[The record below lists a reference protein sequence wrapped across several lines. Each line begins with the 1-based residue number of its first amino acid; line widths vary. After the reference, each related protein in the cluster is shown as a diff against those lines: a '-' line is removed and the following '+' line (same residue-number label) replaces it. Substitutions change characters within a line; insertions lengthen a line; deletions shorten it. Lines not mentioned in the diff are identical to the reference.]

1 MAESQSLINQTI
13 SHYRIIEKLGGG
25 GMGVVYKA
33 EDTRLDRFVALKFLP
48 EDVAQDRQAL
58 ERFRREAKAASA
70 LNHPNI
76 CTIHDIGEEGG
87 RAFIAMEFLDGAT
100 LKHLIA
106 GHPIELERLLNI
118 TIQVADALDAAHSEN
133 IVHRDIKP
141 ANIFVTKRGHAKILD
156 FGLAKVSSAAKVSS
170 GATDMMA
177 TVSADSHP
185 EQLTSPGTALG
196 TVAYMSPEQA
206 LGKEL
211 DARTDLFSFGVV
223 LYEMATGRLPFKGDT
238 SAAIFDGILHKEPP
252 APVRLNSEIP
262 AELEHIINRA
272 LEKDRNLRYQ
282 HASEVRAELQRLKR
296 DTESGRTV
304 LPSNEHELKGAPTAS
319 ELPVALSGGALAGRY
334 TRKFWVPALV
344 LAGVGALVIGGLYGL
359 RSPVPSPR
367 VLSYKQLTK
376 DHKQKGTNPC
386 GWDSR
391 LVTDGPRI
399 FFSEASSSLVQVSSA
414 GGDTSAISTPFK
426 CFRIFDISPDKTELI
441 GNEQAA
447 GFSQDQPLWTVSIAS
462 GLVHRIGD
470 LSGHFASWSPDG
482 QRIAYVTGNS
492 NSPESSSDL
501 YIAGKD
507 GSGARKLVGF
517 EKGTVLN
524 IRWSPDG
531 KVLRIS
537 FRTEIRNELW
547 EVSSDGTNLHPIE
560 LFPEENHRFNDLRWT
575 PDGKY
580 FVFAD
585 TKTDSSSDVWAIH
598 QTKRL
603 FGSAPKPVQLT
614 TGATSFWNPAP
625 SLDGKLLYAV
635 GGQVRGE
642 LDRYDSNAKTL
653 QPFLSGISAE
663 QLHFSR
669 DGQWVTYVTFPEGIL
684 WRSRIDGS
692 ERMQL
697 TSPVLH
703 ACCPR
708 WSPDGSRIT
717 YSAFSPPGGPWNIY
731 VVSASGGQPES
742 ILESKGN
749 GIDSTW
755 SPDGNSLIFSQMWFA
770 REPRIYA
777 VELGTRRVSNIPG
790 SEGLYSARMSPDGR
804 FIVAMDAPGQHK
816 LKLFDVGKQKWSQ
829 LFEVT
834 HGGLGWPQ
842 WSGDSKYVYIRDA
855 VDQHAPVFYRIRV
868 ADGKLERV
876 ATMEVPDGLTGWWNG
891 WAGVAP
897 DGSPILLRDLSIQE
911 IYALEVDLP

>member
-1 MAESQSLINQTI
+1 MADSQPLVGQTV
-13 SHYRIIEKLGGG
+13 SHYRILEKLGGG

-33 EDTRLDRFVALKFLP
+33 QDTRLDRFVALKFLP
-48 EDVAQDRQAL
+48 EGVARDRQTL

-76 CTIHDIGEEGG
+76 CTIYDIGEEGG
-87 RAFIAMEFLDGAT
+87 QAFIAMEFLDGTT

-106 GHPIELERLLNI
+106 GQPIELERLLNI
-118 TIQVADALDAAHSEN
+118 TIEIADALDAAHSEN

-170 GATDMMA
+170 GANDMMA
-177 TVSADSHP
+177 TLGADSQS

-223 LYEMATGRLPFKGDT
+223 LYEIATGRLPFKGDT
-238 SAAIFDGILHKEPP
+238 SAAIFDGILHKAPP
-252 APVRLNSEIP
+252 APSRLNSEIP

-272 LEKDRNLRYQ
+272 LEKDRSLRYQ
-282 HASEVRAELQRLKR
+282 HASEMRAELQRLRR

-304 LPSNEHELKGAPTAS
+304 LPSNAPELRGVPTTS
-319 ELPVALSGGALAGRY
+319 ELPVAPSGSAAAGRY
-334 TRKFWVPALV
+334 TQRFRVAALA
-344 LAGVGALVIGGLYGL
+344 LAGVGALVIGGLYAF
-359 RSPVPSPR
+359 RSPVPLPR

-376 DHKQKGTNPC
+376 DHKKKGTNPC
-386 GWDSR
+386 GWGSR
-391 LVTDGPRI
+391 LVTDGPRV
-399 FFSEASSSLVQVSSA
+399 FFSDASSSLVQVSSA
-414 GGDTSAISTPFK
+414 GGDTSVISTPFK
-426 CFRIFDISPDKTELI
+426 CFRILDMSPDKTELI
-441 GNEQAA
+441 GTEQAA
-447 GFSQDQPLWTVSIAS
+447 GFSRDQPLWTVSIAS

-470 LSGHFASWSPDG
+470 LSGHSASWSPDG
-482 QRIAYVTGNS
+482 QKIAYSTG
-492 NSPESSSDL
+492 NSPESPNHL

-507 GSGARKLVGF
+507 GNSARKLTGF
-517 EKGTVLN
+517 EKGSVWD

-531 KVLRIS
+531 KVLRMLV
-537 FRTEIRNELW
+537 RTELRTELW
-547 EVSSDGTNLHPIE
+547 EVSADGTNLHPVAV
-560 LFPEENHRFNDLRWT
+560 FPGENHELSDVSWT
-575 PDGKY
+575 PDEKY
-580 FVFAD
+580 IVFTD
-585 TKTDSSSDVWAIH
+585 TKTDSSTDVWALRE
-598 QTKRL
+598 TKRL
-603 FGSAPKPVQLT
+603 FGSVPKPVQLT

-625 SLDGKLLYAV
+625 SPDGKLLYAV
-635 GGQVRGE
+635 GGQQRGE
-642 LDRYDSNAKTL
+642 LDRYDSNSRTL

-663 QLHFSR
+663 QLDFSR
-669 DGQWVTYVTFPEGIL
+669 DGQWITYVTFPEGIL

-708 WSPDGSRIT
+708 WSPDGSRVT
-717 YSAFSPPGGPWNIY
+717 FSASPPPRGSWNIY

-742 ILESKGN
+742 PLESKGN
-749 GIDSTW
+749 RIDSTW
-755 SPDGNSLIFSQMWFA
+755 SPDGNSLIFSDLYNA
-770 REPRIYA
+770 GEPRIYA

-804 FIVAMDAPGQHK
+804 FIVAMDAPGQRK
-816 LKLFDVGKQKWSQ
+816 LMLFDVGKQKWSQ
-829 LFEVT
+829 LFEAA

-842 WSGDSKYVYIRDA
+842 WSSDSKYISVRDA
-855 VDQHAPVFYRIRV
+855 VDEHAPVINRIRI
-868 ADGKLERV
+868 ADGKLELV
-876 ATMEVPDGLTGWWNG
+876 ATMEVPDGLTGYWNG

>member
-1 MAESQSLINQTI
+1 MADSQPLVGQTV

-33 EDTRLDRFVALKFLP
+33 QDTRLDRFVALKFLP

-58 ERFRREAKAASA
+58 ERFRREARAASA
-70 LNHPNI
+70 LNHPSI

-106 GHPIELERLLNI
+106 GQPIEFERLLNI
-118 TIQVADALDAAHSEN
+118 TIQVADALDAAHSGG

-156 FGLAKVSSAAKVSS
+156 FGLAKVASSARVSS

-177 TVSADSHP
+177 TVGADSQS

-223 LYEMATGRLPFKGDT
+223 LYEMATGRLPFQGDT

-252 APVRLNSEIP
+252 APVRLNAEIT
-262 AELEHIINRA
+262 AGLDHIINRA
-272 LEKDRNLRYQ
+272 LEKDRSLRYQ
-282 HASEVRAELQRLKR
+282 HASEVRAELQRLRR

-304 LPSNEHELKGAPTAS
+304 LPSNAHELRGAPTAS
-319 ELPVALSGGALAGRY
+319 ELSVALSGGALAGRY
-334 TRKFWVPALV
+334 TRRFRAAALA
-344 LAGVGALVIGGLYGL
+344 LAGVGALVIGGLYAL
-359 RSPVPSPR
+359 RSPVPLPR

-376 DHKQKGTNPC
+376 DHKKKGTNPC
-386 GWDSR
+386 GWSSR
-391 LVTDGPRI
+391 LVTDGPRV

-414 GGDTSAISTPFK
+414 GGDTLAISTPFK

-441 GNEQAA
+441 GTEQAA
-447 GFSQDQPLWTVSIAS
+447 GFSRDQPLWTVSIAS

-470 LSGHFASWSPDG
+470 LSGHSANWSPDG

-492 NSPESSSDL
+492 TESPSDL

-507 GSGARKLVGF
+507 GSGARKLAGF
-517 EKGTVLN
+517 EKGFVFN

-531 KVLRIS
+531 KVLRMLV
-537 FRTEIRNELW
+537 RKEIRTELW
-547 EVSSDGTNLHPIE
+547 EVFADGTDLHPIE
-560 LFPEENHRFNDLRWT
+560 LFPGENRELNDVSWT

-580 FVFAD
+580 LVFTD
-585 TKTDSSSDVWAIH
+585 TKRDSSIDVWALR

-603 FGSAPKPVQLT
+603 FGSVPKSVQLT
-614 TGATSFWNPAP
+614 TGAISFWNPAP

-635 GGQVRGE
+635 GGQRRGE
-642 LDRYDSNAKTL
+642 LDRYDLNSRIL

-663 QLHFSR
+663 QLDFSR
-669 DGQWVTYVTFPEGIL
+669 DGQWITYVTYPEGIL

-703 ACCPR
+703 ASLPR

-717 YSAFSPPGGPWNIY
+717 FSAFSPPRGPWNIY
-731 VVSASGGQPES
+731 VVSGSGGQPES
-742 ILESKGN
+742 LLESKGN
-749 GIDSTW
+749 RLDSTW
-755 SPDGNSLIFSQMWFA
+755 SPDGNSLIFSDLFDA

-777 VELGTRRVSNIPG
+777 AELGTRRVSNVPG

-804 FIVAMDAPGQHK
+804 FILAMDAPGQHK
-816 LKLFDVGKQKWSQ
+816 LMLFDVGKQKWSQ

-842 WSGDSKYVYIRDA
+842 WSGDSKYVYVRDA
-855 VDQHAPVFYRIRV
+855 VDEHAPVLNRIRICTYGRSG
-868 ADGKLERV
+868 AEITQER
-876 ATMEVPDGLTGWWNG
+876 MW
-891 WAGVAP
+891 
-897 DGSPILLRDLSIQE
+897 
-911 IYALEVDLP
+911 